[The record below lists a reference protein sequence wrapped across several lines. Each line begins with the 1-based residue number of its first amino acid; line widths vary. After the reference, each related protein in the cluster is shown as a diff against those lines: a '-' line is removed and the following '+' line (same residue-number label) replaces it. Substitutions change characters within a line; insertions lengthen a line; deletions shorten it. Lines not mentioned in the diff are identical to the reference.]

1 MAGGG
6 GGGPGPGKVKAG
18 SRPPWVGLAAAV
30 WVQVAA
36 GSAYVFP
43 LYSHAVKEALGYD
56 QKALTMLGVGN
67 DVGENVG
74 LVPGVLANRLPPW
87 LVLVIGSACAFFGFG
102 TLWLAVTKTVA
113 MPYWVLWIALC
124 IGTNSSAW
132 LGTAALVTNMRNF
145 PLSRGTVAGLIKGY
159 VAVSAAVYTETFNGM
174 LGNSATNLLLLLAL
188 GIPTACIVVMYFV
201 RPCTPSLEEDNSTE
215 HSHFMYTQISS
226 VVLGIYL
233 MVATI
238 LGDTLKLSQAVT
250 YLLFGIMILLLLAP
264 LAIPIKMTLYPNK
277 QTKEKPSTLAPS
289 YSTDSLSGADPENSE
304 PLLGSASATL
314 ATRAHESDDSTDLDV
329 LLAEGEGAVN
339 LKKKRGPRRGDDFT
353 FLEALVKADFWLLF
367 IVYFCGVGTGV
378 TVLNNLAQV
387 GMSVGANDTT
397 ILLCLFGF
405 CNFVGRILGGSL
417 SEYFVRSR
425 MLPRP
430 FWMMCTQI
438 IMVVTFLLFATGLH
452 SLIYV
457 STTLL
462 GICYGV
468 QFAVMIPTV
477 SELFGLKDFGL
488 MYNFML
494 LVNPLGAFFFSALLA
509 GYIYDKEAARQH
521 PGVLE
526 PSNCYGPDCFRV
538 TFYVCAIVCCCGTLL
553 SVLFIARIKPVYQM
567 LYASGSFRHPRSQQQ
582 LH

>member
-1 MAGGG
+1 MAGGTG
-6 GGGPGPGKVKAG
+6 GGGIGKVKAG

-43 LYSHAVKEALGYD
+43 LYSHAIKEALGYN
-56 QKALTMLGVGN
+56 QKALTMLGVAN

-74 LVPGVLANRLPPW
+74 LVPGVLANCLPPW
-87 LVLVIGSACAFFGFG
+87 LILLIGSACALLGFG
-102 TLWLAVTKTVA
+102 TLWLAVTKTLV
-113 MPYWVLWIALC
+113 MPYWVLCIALC

-174 LGNSATNLLLLLAL
+174 LQNSPTNLLLLLAL
-188 GIPTACIVVMYFV
+188 GIPTACVLVMYFV
-201 RPCTPSLEEDNSTE
+201 RPCTPSLDEDNAAE
-215 HSHFMYTQISS
+215 HSHFMFTQISS

-238 LGDTLKLSQAVT
+238 LGDTLKLSDTIT

-264 LAIPIKMTLYPNK
+264 LAIPVKMTFYPNK
-277 QTKEKPSTLAPS
+277 PKGEKISTLAPS
-289 YSTDSLSGADPENSE
+289 YSTDSLSGVDQENSE
-304 PLLGSASATL
+304 PLLGGTSTFGTGANDSDEAAT
-314 ATRAHESDDSTDLDV
+314 DVDL

-353 FLEALVKADFWLLF
+353 FREALVKADFWLLF

-387 GMSVGANDTT
+387 GMAVGADDTT

-405 CNFVGRILGGSL
+405 CNFAGRILGGSV

-438 IMVVTFLLFATGLH
+438 IMVITFLLFATGLH

-509 GYIYDKEAARQH
+509 GYIYDKEAAKQQ

-526 PSNCYGPDCFRV
+526 PSTCYGPDCFRL
-538 TFYVCAIVCCCGTLL
+538 TFYVCAIVCCCGTLV
-553 SVLFIARIKPVYQM
+553 SVIFIARIKPVYQM

>member
-1 MAGGG
+1 
-6 GGGPGPGKVKAG
+6 
-18 SRPPWVGLAAAV
+18 
-30 WVQVAA
+30 
-36 GSAYVFP
+36 
-43 LYSHAVKEALGYD
+43 
-56 QKALTMLGVGN
+56 
-67 DVGENVG
+67 
-74 LVPGVLANRLPPW
+74 
-87 LVLVIGSACAFFGFG
+87 
-102 TLWLAVTKTVA
+102 
-113 MPYWVLWIALC
+113 
-124 IGTNSSAW
+124 
-132 LGTAALVTNMRNF
+132 MRNF

-159 VAVSAAVYTETFNGM
+159 VAVSAVVYTETFNGV
-174 LGNSATNLLLLLAL
+174 LQNSPTNLLLLLAL
-188 GIPTACIVVMYFV
+188 GIPTACILVMYFV
-201 RPCTPSLEEDNSTE
+201 RPCTPSLDEDNAAE
-215 HSHFMYTQISS
+215 HSHFMFTQISS
-226 VVLGIYL
+226 VVLGVYL

-238 LGDTLKLSQAVT
+238 LGDTLKLSSTIT

-277 QTKEKPSTLAPS
+277 PKRENASTLTPS
-289 YSTDSLSGADPENSE
+289 YSTDSLSGPDQENSE
-304 PLLGSASATL
+304 PLLGSTSTFVTGTNDYDEAT
-314 ATRAHESDDSTDLDV
+314 DVDL

-353 FLEALVKADFWLLF
+353 FREALVKADFWLLF

-378 TVLNNLAQV
+378 TVLNNLAQI
-387 GMSVGANDTT
+387 GMAVGADDTT

-405 CNFVGRILGGSL
+405 CNFVGRILGGSV

-438 IMVVTFLLFATGLH
+438 IMAITFLLFATGLH
-452 SLIYV
+452 SLIFV

-494 LVNPLGAFFFSALLA
+494 LVNPLGAFFFSVLLA
-509 GYIYDKEAARQH
+509 GYIYDKEAAKQH

-526 PSNCYGPDCFRV
+526 SSTCLGPDCFRL
-538 TFYVCAIVCCCGTLL
+538 TFYVCAIVCCCGTLV

>member
-6 GGGPGPGKVKAG
+6 GGGALGKVKAG

-43 LYSHAVKEALGYD
+43 LYSHAVKEALGYN
-56 QKALTMLGVGN
+56 QKSLTMLGVAN

-74 LVPGVLANRLPPW
+74 LIPGVLANRLPPW
-87 LVLVIGSACAFFGFG
+87 LILLIGSACAFFGFG
-102 TLWLAVTKTVA
+102 TVWLAVTKTVA
-113 MPYWVLWIALC
+113 MPYWVLCVALC

-174 LGNSATNLLLLLAL
+174 LNNSPTNLLLLLAL
-188 GIPTACIVVMYFV
+188 GIPIACVLVMYFV
-201 RPCTPSLEEDNSTE
+201 RPCAPSLDEDNATE
-215 HSHFMYTQISS
+215 HSHFMFTQVSS
-226 VVLGIYL
+226 VVLGVYL
-233 MVATI
+233 MVATV
-238 LGDTLKLSQAVT
+238 LGDTLKLSATIT
-250 YLLFGIMILLLLAP
+250 YLLFGIMIVLLLSP
-264 LAIPIKMTLYPNK
+264 LAIPIKMTIYPSK
-277 QTKEKPSTLAPS
+277 PKGEKTGTIVPS
-289 YSTDSLSGADPENSE
+289 YSTDSLSGADQESAE
-304 PLLGSASATL
+304 PLLRGTSATFGTGNNDSDE
-314 ATRAHESDDSTDLDV
+314 ATDVDL

-339 LKKKRGPRRGDDFT
+339 LKKRKGPRRGDDFT
-353 FLEALVKADFWLLF
+353 FREALVKADFWLLF

-378 TVLNNLAQV
+378 TALNNLAQI
-387 GMSVGANDTT
+387 GIAVGANDTT
-397 ILLCLFGF
+397 VLLCVFGF
-405 CNFVGRILGGSL
+405 CNFVGRILGGSV

-438 IMVVTFLLFATGLH
+438 IMVITFLLFATGLH

-494 LVNPLGAFFFSALLA
+494 MVNPIGAFFFSALLA
-509 GYIYDKEAARQH
+509 GYIYDKEAARQN
-521 PGVLE
+521 PGVLD
-526 PSNCYGPDCFRV
+526 PSNCFGPDCFRL
-538 TFYVCAIVCCCGTLL
+538 TFYVCAMVCCCGTFICMF
-553 SVLFIARIKPVYQM
+553 FIARIKPVYQM
-567 LYASGSFRHPRSQQQ
+567 LYASGSFRHPRYQQ
-582 LH
+582 LC

>member
-1 MAGGG
+1 M
-6 GGGPGPGKVKAG
+6 
-18 SRPPWVGLAAAV
+18 
-30 WVQVAA
+30 
-36 GSAYVFP
+36 
-43 LYSHAVKEALGYD
+43 LYALSF
-56 QKALTMLGVGN
+56 Q
-67 DVGENVG
+67 
-74 LVPGVLANRLPPW
+74 
-87 LVLVIGSACAFFGFG
+87 
-102 TLWLAVTKTVA
+102 
-113 MPYWVLWIALC
+113 LWIALC

-174 LGNSATNLLLLLAL
+174 LQNSPANLLLLLAL

-201 RPCTPSLEEDNSTE
+201 RPCTPSLDEDNATE
-215 HSHFMYTQISS
+215 HSHFVFTQISS
-226 VVLGIYL
+226 VVLGVYL

-238 LGDTLKLSQAVT
+238 LGDTLKLSATIT
-250 YLLFGIMILLLLAP
+250 YLLFGIMIVLLLSP
-264 LAIPIKMTLYPNK
+264 LAIPIKMTLYPSK
-277 QTKEKPSTLAPS
+277 PKGEKASTIVPS
-289 YSTDSLSGADPENSE
+289 YSTDSLSGADQENSE
-304 PLLGSASATL
+304 PLLRGSSRTLLNGTNDSDEAT
-314 ATRAHESDDSTDLDV
+314 DVDL

-339 LKKKRGPRRGDDFT
+339 LKKRRGPRRGDDFT
-353 FLEALVKADFWLLF
+353 FGEALVKADFWLLF

-378 TVLNNLAQV
+378 TALNNLAQI
-387 GMSVGANDTT
+387 GIAAGANDTT

-405 CNFVGRILGGSL
+405 CNFVGRILGGSV

-430 FWMMCTQI
+430 FWMMCTQV

-509 GYIYDKEAARQH
+509 GYIYDKEAAKQH

-526 PSNCYGPDCFRV
+526 ASNCFGPDCFRV
-538 TFYVCAIVCCCGTLL
+538 TFYVCAMVCCCGILV
-553 SVLFIARIKPVYQM
+553 SVFFIARIKPVYQM
-567 LYASGSFRHPRSQQQ
+567 LYASGSFRHPRHHQ
-582 LH
+582 LLH

>member
-1 MAGGG
+1 MPGGG
-6 GGGPGPGKVKAG
+6 GGGGLGKVKAG

-43 LYSHAVKEALGYD
+43 LYSHAVKEALGYN
-56 QKALTMLGVGN
+56 QKSLTMLGVAN

-87 LVLVIGSACAFFGFG
+87 LILLIGSACAFFGFG
-102 TLWLAVTKTVA
+102 TVWLAVTKTVA

-159 VAVSAAVYTETFNGM
+159 VAVSAAVYTEAFNGV
-174 LGNSATNLLLLLAL
+174 LNNSPTNLLLLLAL
-188 GIPTACIVVMYFV
+188 GIPIACILVMYFV
-201 RPCTPSLEEDNSTE
+201 RPCTPSLDEDNATE
-215 HSHFMYTQISS
+215 HSHFVFTQISS
-226 VVLGIYL
+226 VVLGAYL
-233 MVATI
+233 MVSTI
-238 LGDTLKLSQAVT
+238 LGDTLKLSAT
-250 YLLFGIMILLLLAP
+250 IMYLLFGIMILLLLSP
-264 LAIPIKMTLYPNK
+264 LAIPIKMTLYPSK
-277 QTKEKPSTLAPS
+277 PKDEKPSTIVPS
-289 YSTDSLSGADPENSE
+289 YSTDSLSGADQENAE
-304 PLLGSASATL
+304 PLLRGISSNFGTGTNDSDEAT
-314 ATRAHESDDSTDLDV
+314 DVDL

-339 LKKKRGPRRGDDFT
+339 LKKRKGPRRGDDFT
-353 FLEALVKADFWLLF
+353 FREALVKADFWLLF

-378 TVLNNLAQV
+378 TALNNLAQI
-387 GMSVGANDTT
+387 GIAVGATDTT
-397 ILLCLFGF
+397 VLLCLFGF
-405 CNFVGRILGGSL
+405 CNFVGRILGGSV

-494 LVNPLGAFFFSALLA
+494 MVNPIGAFFFSALLA
-509 GYIYDKEAARQH
+509 GYIYDKEAARQN
-521 PGVLE
+521 PGVLD
-526 PSNCYGPDCFRV
+526 PSNCFGPDCFRI
-538 TFYVCAIVCCCGTLL
+538 TFYVCAIVCCCGTLI
-553 SVLFIARIKPVYQM
+553 SVFFIARIKPVYQM
-567 LYASGSFRHPRSQQQ
+567 LYASGSFRHPRYQQ
-582 LH
+582 LC

>member
-1 MAGGG
+1 MAWGGG
-6 GGGPGPGKVKAG
+6 GGEPGPGRVKAG

-74 LVPGVLANRLPPW
+74 LLPGMLANRLPPW
-87 LVLVIGSACAFFGFG
+87 LILVIGSACALFGFG

-113 MPYWVLWIALC
+113 MPYWVVR
-124 IGTNSSAW
+124 SPH
-132 LGTAALVTNMRNF
+132 F
-145 PLSRGTVAGLIKGY
+145 P
-159 VAVSAAVYTETFNGM
+159 F
-174 LGNSATNLLLLLAL
+174 LL
-188 GIPTACIVVMYFV
+188 
-201 RPCTPSLEEDNSTE
+201 PSP
-215 HSHFMYTQISS
+215 
-226 VVLGIYL
+226 
-233 MVATI
+233 
-238 LGDTLKLSQAVT
+238 AVT

-264 LAIPIKMTLYPNK
+264 LAIPLKMTLYPNK
-277 QTKEKPSTLAPS
+277 QAKEKPSTLAPS

-304 PLLGSASATL
+304 PLLGSASTTL
-314 ATRAHESDDSTDLDV
+314 GTGVNESDDSTDLDF
-329 LLAEGEGAVN
+329 LLAV
-339 LKKKRGPRRGDDFT
+339 
-353 FLEALVKADFWLLF
+353 
-367 IVYFCGVGTGV
+367 GV

-405 CNFVGRILGGSL
+405 CNFVGRILGGSV

-526 PSNCYGPDCFRV
+526 SSNCYGPDCFRV

>member
-6 GGGPGPGKVKAG
+6 GGVGKVKAG

-43 LYSHAVKEALGYD
+43 LYSHAIKEALGYN
-56 QKALTMLGVGN
+56 QKALTMLGVAN

-87 LVLVIGSACAFFGFG
+87 LILLIGSACALLGFG
-102 TLWLAVTKTVA
+102 TLWLAVTKTLV
-113 MPYWVLWIALC
+113 MPYWVLCIALC

-174 LGNSATNLLLLLAL
+174 LQNSPTNLLLLLAL
-188 GIPTACIVVMYFV
+188 GIPTACVLVMYFV
-201 RPCTPSLEEDNSTE
+201 RPCTPSLDEDNASE
-215 HSHFMYTQISS
+215 HSHFMFTQISS
-226 VVLGIYL
+226 VVLGVYL

-238 LGDTLKLSQAVT
+238 LGDTLKLSDAIT

-264 LAIPIKMTLYPNK
+264 LAIPIKMTIYPNK
-277 QTKEKPSTLAPS
+277 PKREKTSTLALS
-289 YSTDSLSGADPENSE
+289 YSTDSLSGPDQENSE
-304 PLLGSASATL
+304 PLLGGTSTFVTGANDSDEAT
-314 ATRAHESDDSTDLDV
+314 DVDL

-353 FLEALVKADFWLLF
+353 FREALVKADFWLLF

-387 GMSVGANDTT
+387 GMAVGADDTT

-405 CNFVGRILGGSL
+405 CNFVGRILGGSV

-438 IMVVTFLLFATGLH
+438 IMVITFLLFATGLH

-457 STTLL
+457 STTFL

-509 GYIYDKEAARQH
+509 GYIYDKEAAKQQ

-526 PSNCYGPDCFRV
+526 PSTCLGPDCFRL
-538 TFYVCAIVCCCGTLL
+538 TFYVCAIVCCCGTLV
-553 SVLFIARIKPVYQM
+553 SVVFIARIKPVYQM
-567 LYASGSFRHPRSQQQ
+567 LYASGSFRHPRSQQ

>member
-1 MAGGG
+1 
-6 GGGPGPGKVKAG
+6 
-18 SRPPWVGLAAAV
+18 
-30 WVQVAA
+30 
-36 GSAYVFP
+36 
-43 LYSHAVKEALGYD
+43 
-56 QKALTMLGVGN
+56 
-67 DVGENVG
+67 
-74 LVPGVLANRLPPW
+74 
-87 LVLVIGSACAFFGFG
+87 
-102 TLWLAVTKTVA
+102 
-113 MPYWVLWIALC
+113 
-124 IGTNSSAW
+124 
-132 LGTAALVTNMRNF
+132 
-145 PLSRGTVAGLIKGY
+145 
-159 VAVSAAVYTETFNGM
+159 
-174 LGNSATNLLLLLAL
+174 
-188 GIPTACIVVMYFV
+188 
-201 RPCTPSLEEDNSTE
+201 
-215 HSHFMYTQISS
+215 
-226 VVLGIYL
+226 
-233 MVATI
+233 
-238 LGDTLKLSQAVT
+238 
-250 YLLFGIMILLLLAP
+250 
-264 LAIPIKMTLYPNK
+264 
-277 QTKEKPSTLAPS
+277 
-289 YSTDSLSGADPENSE
+289 
-304 PLLGSASATL
+304 
-314 ATRAHESDDSTDLDV
+314 
-329 LLAEGEGAVN
+329 LAEGEGAVN

>member
-1 MAGGG
+1 MAGG
-6 GGGPGPGKVKAG
+6 GGGPGPGRVKAG

-43 LYSHAVKEALGYD
+43 LYSHAVKEALGYN
-56 QKALTMLGVGN
+56 QQALTMLGVGN

-74 LVPGVLANRLPPW
+74 LVPGLLANRLPPW
-87 LVLVIGSACAFFGFG
+87 LILVIGSACAFFGFG

-174 LGNSATNLLLLLAL
+174 LGNSPTNLLMLLAL

-201 RPCTPSLEEDNSTE
+201 RPCTPSLDEDNSTE

-277 QTKEKPSTLAPS
+277 QTKEKASTLAPS
-289 YSTDSLSGADPENSE
+289 YSTDSLSGADPENSQ
-304 PLLGSASATL
+304 PLLGSASTTL
-314 ATRAHESDDSTDLDV
+314 A
-329 LLAEGEGAVN
+329 
-339 LKKKRGPRRGDDFT
+339 
-353 FLEALVKADFWLLF
+353 
-367 IVYFCGVGTGV
+367 TGV
-378 TVLNNLAQV
+378 TVLNNLAQI

-405 CNFVGRILGGSL
+405 CNFAGRILGGSV

-477 SELFGLKDFGL
+477 SELFGLRDFGL

-526 PSNCYGPDCFRV
+526 PSDCYGPDCFRL
-538 TFYVCAIVCCCGTLL
+538 TFYVCAVVCCCGTLL
-553 SVLFIARIKPVYQM
+553 GVFFISRIKPVYQM

>member
-6 GGGPGPGKVKAG
+6 GLGKVKAG

-43 LYSHAVKEALGYD
+43 LYSHAVKEALGYN
-56 QKALTMLGVGN
+56 QKALTMLGVAN

-87 LVLVIGSACAFFGFG
+87 LILLIGSACAFFGFG
-102 TLWLAVTKTVA
+102 TVWLAVTKTVA
-113 MPYWVLWIALC
+113 MPYWVLCIALC
-124 IGTNSSAW
+124 VGTNSSAW

-174 LGNSATNLLLLLAL
+174 LNNSPTNLLLLLAL
-188 GIPTACIVVMYFV
+188 GIPVACVVVMYFV
-201 RPCTPSLEEDNSTE
+201 RPCTPSLDEDNATE
-215 HSHFMYTQISS
+215 HSHFVFTQVSS
-226 VVLGIYL
+226 VVLGVYL

-238 LGDTLKLSQAVT
+238 LGDTLNLSATIT
-250 YLLFGIMILLLLAP
+250 YLLFGIMILLLLSP
-264 LAIPIKMTLYPNK
+264 LAIPIKMTLYPSK
-277 QTKEKPSTLAPS
+277 LKEEKASTLLVPS
-289 YSTDSLSGADPENSE
+289 YSTDSLSGADQENGE
-304 PLLGSASATL
+304 PLLRGTSATFVPGNND
-314 ATRAHESDDSTDLDV
+314 SDETDLDV

-339 LKKKRGPRRGDDFT
+339 LKKRKGPRRGDDFT
-353 FLEALVKADFWLLF
+353 FAEALVKADFWLLF

-378 TVLNNLAQV
+378 TALNNLAQI
-387 GMSVGANDTT
+387 GTSVGANDTT
-397 ILLCLFGF
+397 VLLCLFGF
-405 CNFVGRILGGSL
+405 CNFVGRILGGSI
-417 SEYFVRSR
+417 SEYFVRTR

-494 LVNPLGAFFFSALLA
+494 MVNPIGAFFFSALLA
-509 GYIYDKEAARQH
+509 GYVYDKEAERQN
-521 PGVLE
+521 PGVLD
-526 PSNCYGPDCFRV
+526 PSNCFGPDCFRL
-538 TFYVCAIVCCCGTLL
+538 TFYVCAMVCCCGTLICL
-553 SVLFIARIKPVYQM
+553 VFIARIKPVYQM
-567 LYASGSFRHPRSQQQ
+567 LYASGSFRHPRQQQ
-582 LH
+582 LY

>member
-6 GGGPGPGKVKAG
+6 GGAGKVKAG

-30 WVQVAA
+30 WVQMAA

-43 LYSHAVKEALGYD
+43 LYSHAIKEALGYN
-56 QKALTMLGVGN
+56 QKAITMLGVAN
-67 DVGENVG
+67 DIGENVG

-87 LVLVIGSACAFFGFG
+87 FILVVGSACALLGFG
-102 TLWLAVTKTVA
+102 TLWLAVTKTLV
-113 MPYWVLWIALC
+113 MPYWVLCIALC

-174 LGNSATNLLLLLAL
+174 LQNSPTNLLLLLAL
-188 GIPTACIVVMYFV
+188 GIPTACVLVMYFV
-201 RPCTPSLEEDNSTE
+201 RPCTPSLDEDNAAE
-215 HSHFMYTQISS
+215 HSHFIFTQISS
-226 VVLGIYL
+226 VVLGVYL

-238 LGDTLKLSQAVT
+238 LGDTLKLSDTIT
-250 YLLFGIMILLLLAP
+250 YILFGIMILLLLAP

-277 QTKEKPSTLAPS
+277 PKREKTSTLSPS
-289 YSTDSLSGADPENSE
+289 YSTDSLSGPDQENSE
-304 PLLGSASATL
+304 PLLGVTSTYVTGANDSDEAT
-314 ATRAHESDDSTDLDV
+314 DVDL

-339 LKKKRGPRRGDDFT
+339 LKKRRGPRRGDDFT

-387 GMSVGANDTT
+387 GMAVGADDTT

-405 CNFVGRILGGSL
+405 CNFVGRILGGSI

-438 IMVVTFLLFATGLH
+438 IMVITFLLFATGLH

-462 GICYGV
+462 GLCYGV

-526 PSNCYGPDCFRV
+526 PSTCLGPDCFRL
-538 TFYVCAIVCCCGTLL
+538 TFYICAFVCCCGTLV
-553 SVLFIARIKPVYQM
+553 SVFFIARIKPVYQM

>member
-1 MAGGG
+1 MPGGG
-6 GGGPGPGKVKAG
+6 GGGGLGKVKAG

-43 LYSHAVKEALGYD
+43 LYSHAVKEALGYN
-56 QKALTMLGVGN
+56 QKSLTMLGVAN

-87 LVLVIGSACAFFGFG
+87 LILLMGSACAFFGFG
-102 TLWLAVTKTVA
+102 TVWLAVTKTVA

-159 VAVSAAVYTETFNGM
+159 VAVSAAVYTEAFNGV
-174 LGNSATNLLLLLAL
+174 LNNSPTNLLLLLAL
-188 GIPTACIVVMYFV
+188 GIPVACILVMYFV
-201 RPCTPSLEEDNSTE
+201 RPCTPSLDEDNATE
-215 HSHFMYTQISS
+215 HSHFVFTQISS
-226 VVLGIYL
+226 VVLGAYL

-238 LGDTLKLSQAVT
+238 LGDTLKLSAT
-250 YLLFGIMILLLLAP
+250 IMYLLFGIMILLLLSP
-264 LAIPIKMTLYPNK
+264 LAIPIKMTLYPSK
-277 QTKEKPSTLAPS
+277 PKDEKPSSIVPS
-289 YSTDSLSGADPENSE
+289 YSTDSLSGADQENAE
-304 PLLGSASATL
+304 PLLRGISSNFGTGNNDSDEAT
-314 ATRAHESDDSTDLDV
+314 DVDL

-339 LKKKRGPRRGDDFT
+339 LKKRKGPRRGDDFT
-353 FLEALVKADFWLLF
+353 FREALVKADFWLLF

-378 TVLNNLAQV
+378 TALNNLAQI
-387 GMSVGANDTT
+387 GIAVGATDTT
-397 ILLCLFGF
+397 VLLCLFGF
-405 CNFVGRILGGSL
+405 CNFVGRILGGSV

-494 LVNPLGAFFFSALLA
+494 MVNPIGAFFFSALLA
-509 GYIYDKEAARQH
+509 GYIYDKEAARQN
-521 PGVLE
+521 PGVLD
-526 PSNCYGPDCFRV
+526 PSNCFGPDCFRL
-538 TFYVCAIVCCCGTLL
+538 TFYVCAIVCCCGTLI
-553 SVLFIARIKPVYQM
+553 SVFFIARIKPVYQM
-567 LYASGSFRHPRSQQQ
+567 LYASGSFRHPRHQQ
-582 LH
+582 LY

>member
-1 MAGGG
+1 
-6 GGGPGPGKVKAG
+6 
-18 SRPPWVGLAAAV
+18 
-30 WVQVAA
+30 
-36 GSAYVFP
+36 
-43 LYSHAVKEALGYD
+43 
-56 QKALTMLGVGN
+56 
-67 DVGENVG
+67 
-74 LVPGVLANRLPPW
+74 
-87 LVLVIGSACAFFGFG
+87 
-102 TLWLAVTKTVA
+102 
-113 MPYWVLWIALC
+113 
-124 IGTNSSAW
+124 
-132 LGTAALVTNMRNF
+132 
-145 PLSRGTVAGLIKGY
+145 
-159 VAVSAAVYTETFNGM
+159 
-174 LGNSATNLLLLLAL
+174 
-188 GIPTACIVVMYFV
+188 
-201 RPCTPSLEEDNSTE
+201 
-215 HSHFMYTQISS
+215 
-226 VVLGIYL
+226 
-233 MVATI
+233 
-238 LGDTLKLSQAVT
+238 
-250 YLLFGIMILLLLAP
+250 MI
-264 LAIPIKMTLYPNK
+264 
-277 QTKEKPSTLAPS
+277 
-289 YSTDSLSGADPENSE
+289 
-304 PLLGSASATL
+304 
-314 ATRAHESDDSTDLDV
+314 
-329 LLAEGEGAVN
+329 
-339 LKKKRGPRRGDDFT
+339 
-353 FLEALVKADFWLLF
+353 
-367 IVYFCGVGTGV
+367 FC
-378 TVLNNLAQV
+378 
-387 GMSVGANDTT
+387 
-397 ILLCLFGF
+397 
-405 CNFVGRILGGSL
+405 
-417 SEYFVRSR
+417 RSR

>member
-1 MAGGG
+1 MPGGG
-6 GGGPGPGKVKAG
+6 GGGGLGKVKAG

-43 LYSHAVKEALGYD
+43 LYSHAIKEALGYN
-56 QKALTMLGVGN
+56 QKSLTMLGVAN

-87 LVLVIGSACAFFGFG
+87 LILLIGSACAFFGFG
-102 TLWLAVTKTVA
+102 TVWLAVTKTVA

-159 VAVSAAVYTETFNGM
+159 VAVSAAVYTEAFNGM
-174 LGNSATNLLLLLAL
+174 LNNSPTNLLLLLAL
-188 GIPTACIVVMYFV
+188 GIPIACVLVMYFV
-201 RPCTPSLEEDNSTE
+201 RPCTPSLDEDNSTE
-215 HSHFMYTQISS
+215 HSHFVFTQISS
-226 VVLGIYL
+226 VVLGAYL

-238 LGDTLKLSQAVT
+238 LGDTLKLSATIT
-250 YLLFGIMILLLLAP
+250 YLLFGIMILLLLSP
-264 LAIPIKMTLYPNK
+264 LAIPIKMTLYPSK
-277 QTKEKPSTLAPS
+277 PKDEKPSTIVPS
-289 YSTDSLSGADPENSE
+289 YSTDSLSGADQESAE
-304 PLLGSASATL
+304 PLLRGTSNTFGTGTNDSDEAT
-314 ATRAHESDDSTDLDV
+314 DVDL

-339 LKKKRGPRRGDDFT
+339 LKRRKGPRRGDDFT
-353 FLEALVKADFWLLF
+353 FGEALVKADFWLLF

-378 TVLNNLAQV
+378 TALNNLAQI
-387 GMSVGANDTT
+387 GIAVGANDTT
-397 ILLCLFGF
+397 VLLCLFGF
-405 CNFVGRILGGSL
+405 CNFVGRILGGSV

-494 LVNPLGAFFFSALLA
+494 MVNPIGAFFFSALLA
-509 GYIYDKEAARQH
+509 GYIYDKEAARQN
-521 PGVLE
+521 PGVLD
-526 PSNCYGPDCFRV
+526 PSNCFGPDCFRL
-538 TFYVCAIVCCCGTLL
+538 TFYVCAIVLL
-553 SVLFIARIKPVYQM
+553 WNLDLRVFRREDQ
-567 LYASGSFRHPRSQQQ
+567 ASLSDAIC
-582 LH
+582 

>member
-1 MAGGG
+1 MRFF
-6 GGGPGPGKVKAG
+6 PSIPCQIQL
-18 SRPPWVGLAAAV
+18 LAL
-30 WVQVAA
+30 
-36 GSAYVFP
+36 F
-43 LYSHAVKEALGYD
+43 LDNFIGYL
-56 QKALTMLGVGN
+56 Q
-67 DVGENVG
+67 
-74 LVPGVLANRLPPW
+74 
-87 LVLVIGSACAFFGFG
+87 
-102 TLWLAVTKTVA
+102 
-113 MPYWVLWIALC
+113 LWIALC

-226 VVLGIYL
+226 VVLGVYL
-233 MVATI
+233 LVATI

-314 ATRAHESDDSTDLDV
+314 ATGAHESDDSTDLDV

-417 SEYFVRSR
+417 SEYFVR
-425 MLPRP
+425 
-430 FWMMCTQI
+430 
-438 IMVVTFLLFATGLH
+438 
-452 SLIYV
+452 
-457 STTLL
+457 
-462 GICYGV
+462 
-468 QFAVMIPTV
+468 
-477 SELFGLKDFGL
+477 
-488 MYNFML
+488 
-494 LVNPLGAFFFSALLA
+494 
-509 GYIYDKEAARQH
+509 
-521 PGVLE
+521 
-526 PSNCYGPDCFRV
+526 
-538 TFYVCAIVCCCGTLL
+538 
-553 SVLFIARIKPVYQM
+553 
-567 LYASGSFRHPRSQQQ
+567 
-582 LH
+582 